1 MTLIPKAELLERL
14 RALKYPPN
22 YGGKEQRT
30 ANYYLDKAIAIV
42 EGMGEESVKRAENPV
57 GETGHSSPATDEP
70 SVIPDTALL
79 EVLVEKVADA
89 VSHDLAVYG
98 VQNDDA
104 PWDVAVRAVNFM
116 RSYLATQ

>member
-42 EGMGEESVKRAENPV
+42 EGMGEQSVPWRQTQGSP
-57 GETGHSSPATDEP
+57 ETADNFDEKGP
-70 SVIPDTALL
+70 KP
-79 EVLVEKVADA
+79 
-89 VSHDLAVYG
+89 
-98 VQNDDA
+98 
-104 PWDVAVRAVNFM
+104 
-116 RSYLATQ
+116 